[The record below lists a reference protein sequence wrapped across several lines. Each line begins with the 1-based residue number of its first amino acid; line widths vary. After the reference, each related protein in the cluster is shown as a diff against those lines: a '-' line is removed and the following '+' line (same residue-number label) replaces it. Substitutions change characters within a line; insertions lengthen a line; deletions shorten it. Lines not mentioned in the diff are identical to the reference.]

1 MENWLQGMDGF
12 SYCMEML
19 AAWRFD
25 FFIFLKKRNGFWIRM
40 VISIGI
46 LFLGSL
52 LIYPYFTD
60 ITNVYNWVWFIFIF
74 GLIIVLCY
82 FCCDIMWNDAIMAA
96 SCGALLQHTA
106 SSLFIVVFYRGI
118 IPEFSGVRY
127 WGMYLCVYLAGVVLI
142 ARRRLMEDIIM

>member
-19 AAWRFD
+19 AAAFG

-82 FCCDIMWNDAIMAA
+82 FCCDIMWNDAIMGTP
-96 SCGALLQHTA
+96 STY
-106 SSLFIVVFYRGI
+106 SFLFVYCYFL
-118 IPEFSGVRY
+118 PWNHSGVLRSKIL
-127 WGMYLCVYLAGVVLI
+127 GNVFMCLSCRSCFNSTEA
-142 ARRRLMEDIIM
+142 A